1 MNEWIAGSLF
11 GQRIAASL
19 LSVLG
24 AIAFVLASIGLYG
37 VVAYTVAQRTQEF
50 GIRLS
55 LGAQPRDVLRL
66 IVKQGLRFALAG
78 TAMGVGLT
86 LLLAR
91 SLKDFL
97 ANMSA
102 DDPLIF
108 TGTAVFVIVLAL
120 AAAAIP
126 ARRAMR
132 VDPMVVLRY
141 E

>member
-1 MNEWIAGSLF
+1 
-11 GQRIAASL
+11 
-19 LSVLG
+19 
-24 AIAFVLASIGLYG
+24 
-37 VVAYTVAQRTQEF
+37 
-50 GIRLS
+50 
-55 LGAQPRDVLRL
+55 VLRL

-91 SLKDFL
+91 SLKNFL
-97 ANMSA
+97 VNMSA

-120 AAAAIP
+120 TAAAIP

-132 VDPMVVLRY
+132 VDPMVALKY